1 MISKLQYKWRELC
14 SDNHAVTQW
23 IQDSPLCLEIKQG
36 NDTDANVHISNQAG
50 EKSYQ

>member
-1 MISKLQYKWRELC
+1 MISKLQYKWKELC
-14 SDNHAVTQW
+14 SDSHAVKQW

-36 NDTDANVHISNQAG
+36 NNTDANVHIFTQAG